1 MSRLRIKLFEGVCS
15 NSRHPGHRR
24 VWRGGSEQH
33 LMTPLPDAVAA
44 AADEFRDPL
53 FLMTLSMISLTF
65 AGHAP
70 PKIGPKHQF
79 ERKKA
84 PAGALSPSTV
94 LLRGVLSVY
103 KTETAIL
110 SSQKIGM
117 SLFWRKRPLRARS
130 ALAPCFFVFTTYR
143 FCLCYI

>member
-1 MSRLRIKLFEGVCS
+1 MFIKIPYFTLFSFEGVCS

-33 LMTPLPDAVAA
+33 LMTPLRDAAAA

-79 ERKKA
+79 EKK
-84 PAGALSPSTV
+84 
-94 LLRGVLSVY
+94 
-103 KTETAIL
+103 K
-110 SSQKIGM
+110 
-117 SLFWRKRPLRARS
+117 PLRERS
-130 ALAPCFFVFTTYR
+130 ALAQYF
-143 FCLCYI
+143 

>member
-1 MSRLRIKLFEGVCS
+1 
-15 NSRHPGHRR
+15 
-24 VWRGGSEQH
+24 
-33 LMTPLPDAVAA
+33 MTPLPDAAAA

-79 ERKKA
+79 ERKNA

-94 LLRGVLSVY
+94 LLRGILSVY

-110 SSQKIGM
+110 CSRKIRM
-117 SLFWRKRPLRARS
+117 SLLGGKKPLRERS
-130 ALAPCFFVFTTYR
+130 ALAQYF
-143 FCLCYI
+143 

>member
-1 MSRLRIKLFEGVCS
+1 
-15 NSRHPGHRR
+15 
-24 VWRGGSEQH
+24 
-33 LMTPLPDAVAA
+33 MTPLPDAVAA

-53 FLMTLSMISLTF
+53 FLMTFSMISLTF

-94 LLRGVLSVY
+94 LLRGILSVY
-103 KTETAIL
+103 NTKQL
-110 SSQKIGM
+110 YCGLK
-117 SLFWRKRPLRARS
+117 K
-130 ALAPCFFVFTTYR
+130 
-143 FCLCYI
+143 

>member
-1 MSRLRIKLFEGVCS
+1 
-15 NSRHPGHRR
+15 
-24 VWRGGSEQH
+24 
-33 LMTPLPDAVAA
+33 MTPLPVA

-70 PKIGPKHQF
+70 AKIGPKHKF

-103 KTETAIL
+103 KTETATL
-110 SSQKIGM
+110 CSQKIRM
-117 SLFWRKRPLRARS
+117 SFSGRKKPLRARS
-130 ALAPCFFVFTTYR
+130 ALAPCF
-143 FCLCYI
+143 LSL